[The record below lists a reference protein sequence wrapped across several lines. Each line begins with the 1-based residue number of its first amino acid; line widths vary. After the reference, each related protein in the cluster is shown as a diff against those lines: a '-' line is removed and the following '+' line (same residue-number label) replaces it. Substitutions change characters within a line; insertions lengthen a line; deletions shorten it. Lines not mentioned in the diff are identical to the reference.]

1 MFIISLEI
9 CYNMNTRIIERVYF
23 GGYMENLLTTIE
35 RENHIREIFLSMF
48 KEEGI
53 SQQELEKAI
62 CESYCEEGFQC
73 ESIKDIPINEMK
85 EAIIECCESAGLAFQ
100 TFDDILEYF
109 YKNNN

>member
-1 MFIISLEI
+1 MFIINLEI
-9 CYNMNTRIIERVYF
+9 CYNMNTDIIERGYF

-73 ESIKDIPINEMK
+73 ESIKDIPINVD
-85 EAIIECCESAGLAFQ
+85 ANPADSQHSIIASFIS
-100 TFDDILEYF
+100 FKRYS
-109 YKNNN
+109 YK

>member
-1 MFIISLEI
+1 MFIINLEI
-9 CYNMNTRIIERVYF
+9 CYNMNTDIIERGYF

-73 ESIKDIPINEMK
+73 E
-85 EAIIECCESAGLAFQ
+85 
-100 TFDDILEYF
+100 
-109 YKNNN
+109 

>member
-1 MFIISLEI
+1 
-9 CYNMNTRIIERVYF
+9 MNTDIIERGYF

-73 ESIKDIPINEMK
+73 E
-85 EAIIECCESAGLAFQ
+85 
-100 TFDDILEYF
+100 
-109 YKNNN
+109 

>member
-1 MFIISLEI
+1 MGNI
-9 CYNMNTRIIERVYF
+9 
-23 GGYMENLLTTIE
+23 LTEIE
-35 RENHIREIFLSMF
+35 RENHIREIFLSIF

-53 SQQELEKAI
+53 SQEDLEKAI

-73 ESIKDIPINEMK
+73 KSIRDIPISEME
-85 EAIIECCESAGLAFQ
+85 EAISECCESAGLAFE